1 MNSQIVDG
9 EEIKTDGEE
18 IKTDG
23 EEIKTD
29 GEETEPD
36 GEETKTD
43 GEETESD
50 GEEIKTDGEETESD
64 EDEAE
69 AEETRVQKPTKV
81 LNTNKIFTEYYD
93 LKNKWDNEGKRI
105 KMKEKEIK
113 EKKIKENKKY
123 TPKVSIRKC
132 VNCGKDGGTL
142 FSNNKGILK
151 AICNS
156 STPCNLN
163 IELQRGNIVQLRD
176 LEYDLHKKINEFKTK
191 MITLKLNLLFGYQD
205 EEKTIELFKENNKL
219 LTEHE
224 KLLYECHN
232 YIVDITTDREKNEKE
247 YNKTLKKEI
256 EQIKILTNNFTQTK
270 EPILIK
276 DIINKYV
283 DTIYP
288 LMKTSMKTLT
298 GINKI
303 IKNVEETE
311 MFYGDEKKVIHYSR

>member
-9 EEIKTDGEE
+9 EEIDTDVKETE
-18 IKTDG
+18 IDVK
-23 EEIKTD
+23 EIESD
-29 GEETEPD
+29 GEETETE
-36 GEETKTD
+36 GEEAETD
-43 GEETESD
+43 D
-50 GEEIKTDGEETESD
+50 EETESD
-64 EDEAE
+64 EETLDEAE
-69 AEETRVQKPTKV
+69 EETRVQKPTKV
-81 LNTNKIFTEYYD
+81 LNTTEIFTEYYD
-93 LKNKWDNEGKRI
+93 LKNKWDNEGKII

-205 EEKTIELFKENNKL
+205 EEKTIELFKENNIL

-247 YNKTLKKEI
+247 YNETLKNEI
-256 EQIKILTNNFTQTK
+256 EEIKILTNQFTQTK
-270 EPILIK
+270 EPTLIK

-283 DTIYP
+283 DN
-288 LMKTSMKTLT
+288 
-298 GINKI
+298 INKI

>member
-9 EEIKTDGEE
+9 EKIDTDGEE
-18 IKTDG
+18 I
-23 EEIKTD
+23 ESD
-29 GEETEPD
+29 GEETETE
-36 GEETKTD
+36 GEEAETE
-43 GEETESD
+43 GEEAE
-50 GEEIKTDGEETESD
+50 TDDEETESD
-64 EDEAE
+64 EE

-81 LNTNKIFTEYYD
+81 LNTTEIFTEYYD
-93 LKNKWDNEGKRI
+93 LKNKWDNEGKII

-205 EEKTIELFKENNKL
+205 EEKTIELFKENNIL

-247 YNKTLKKEI
+247 YNETLKNEI
-256 EQIKILTNNFTQTK
+256 EEIKILTNQFTQTK
-270 EPILIK
+270 EPTLIK

-288 LMKTSMKTLT
+288 LMKTFMKTSMKTLS
-298 GINKI
+298 GINNINKI